1 MSTATRR
8 ISLLALGG
16 TISTHVTERGSL
28 PHLGAE
34 QIAGSL
40 GQTGDIEVRPRDVDR
55 ISGRGVTPLH
65 MWRLAEAVAEEIA
78 AGARGVVVTHG
89 TDTLEETVYALELLI
104 VPSVPVVVTGA
115 MRLPEAPGADGPAN
129 VAAAVAV
136 AADARLAA
144 YGPVVVFQDEVHL
157 ARWVTKVHS
166 SRVAAFA
173 SPAAGPVAMVAED
186 EVVLL
191 QGPPLTTHVL
201 PRTAEP
207 SGRVELIWA
216 AAGVDGFVVDAIA
229 DGVDGLVVAGTGGGH
244 LGPPLAEALVRV
256 AGAGTPVVLASRC
269 VSPQVLRRTYGGV
282 GSEVHLLG
290 EGGLLWGGSLLPLK
304 ARLRLVFGLSAGLPG
319 AELFPAAQE
328 HAPGDRA

>member
-1 MSTATRR
+1 MRTTRR

-16 TISTHVTERGSL
+16 TISTQVTEGGSL
-28 PHLGAE
+28 PQLGAE

-40 GQTGDIEVRPRDVDR
+40 GQIGDVEVRPRDVDR
-55 ISGRGVTPLH
+55 ISGRAITPLH
-65 MWRLAEAVAEEIA
+65 MWRLAQAVAEEIA
-78 AGARGVVVTHG
+78 DGADGIVVTHG
-89 TDTLEETVYALELLI
+89 TDTLEETVYSLELL
-104 VPSVPVVVTGA
+104 VAPSVPVVVTGA

-173 SPAAGPVAMVAED
+173 SPAAGPVAIVAED

-191 QGPPLTTHVL
+191 QGPPVTTHVL

-216 AAGVDGFVVDAIA
+216 AAGVDGFLVEAVA
-229 DGVDGLVVAGTGGGH
+229 DRVDGLVVAGTGGGH
-244 LGPPLAEALVRV
+244 LAPPLAEALVRMV
-256 AGAGTPVVLASRC
+256 QTGTPVVLASRC
-269 VSPQVLRRTYGGV
+269 VSPLVLRRTYGGV

-290 EGGLLWGGSLLPLK
+290 EGGLLWGGSLFPLK
-304 ARLRLVFGLSAGLPG
+304 ARLRLIFGLSAGLQG
-319 AELFPAAQE
+319 ADLFPADQE
-328 HAPGDRA
+328 AAPGEGA